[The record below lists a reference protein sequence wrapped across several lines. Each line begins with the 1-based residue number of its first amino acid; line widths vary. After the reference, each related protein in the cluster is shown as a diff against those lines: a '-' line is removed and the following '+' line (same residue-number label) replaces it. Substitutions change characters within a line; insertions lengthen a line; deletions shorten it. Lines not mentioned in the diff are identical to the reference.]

1 MTDHLPPS
9 SPLDF
14 APATASEPTSDAA
27 TSPVRKKKDK
37 VRSAWISFAG
47 RVVAQLVGAAAT
59 VVLGYTVVSHTAKSA
74 VTAASTASAAPAP
87 AGAGPVAAG
96 QQGTV
101 PGAPTLVRV
110 QRAAGPA
117 LVVLPFADYSPGAGP
132 TLSADGLTEAVT
144 AALARSG
151 RVHVTSR
158 TSAMQYRQ
166 STRPLPA
173 IAAELGVD
181 LVVEGS
187 IVRQGDRARVTVQ
200 LIDAATDAH
209 LWAQTYDRPARDVL
223 AFEADISAVIDR
235 DLAGVLP
242 RGLQAPMPPT
252 TTATASGASA
262 QPHAVR
268 TNF

>member
-9 SPLDF
+9 SPLEL
-14 APATASEPTSDAA
+14 PPLTPSQPTLDGAGPSA
-27 TSPVRKKKDK
+27 RKRKDK

-59 VVLGYTVVSHTAKSA
+59 VVLGYTVVSHTARSA
-74 VTAASTASAAPAP
+74 ATAASTAAAVPVPTGA
-87 AGAGPVAAG
+87 AGDG
-96 QQGTV
+96 QQGT
-101 PGAPTLVRV
+101 PSDAPTLVRV
-110 QRAAGPA
+110 RRATGPA
-117 LVVLPFADYSPGAGP
+117 LAVLPFADYSPAGGP
-132 TLSADGLTEAVT
+132 ALSADGLTEAVT

-187 IVRQGDRARVTVQ
+187 VVRQGDRARVTVQ

-223 AFEADISAVIDR
+223 AFEAEISAIIDR

-242 RGLQAPMPPT
+242 RGLQTLPPAT
-252 TTATASGASA
+252 TTATASGASVR
-262 QPHAVR
+262 PHAVR
-268 TNF
+268 TTF